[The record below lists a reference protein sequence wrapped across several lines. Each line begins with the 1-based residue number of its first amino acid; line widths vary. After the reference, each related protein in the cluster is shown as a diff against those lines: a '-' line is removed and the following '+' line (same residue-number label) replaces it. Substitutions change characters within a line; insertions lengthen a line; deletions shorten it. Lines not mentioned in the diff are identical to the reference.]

1 MEYKVTCPYCHEK
14 FSMVILEADGNSQE
28 FTYDCEVCCHPI
40 DILANWDQGHHKFKL
55 AVRKNAGYDD
65 YSIDW

>member
-1 MEYKVTCPYCHEK
+1 MAIFQGDGEK
-14 FSMVILEADGNSQE
+14 QE

-40 DILANWDQGHHKFKL
+40 DILANWDDGHHKFKV
-55 AVRKNAGYDD
+55 AVRKNTGYDD